1 MPPVQVIVV
10 EPVVALQATDT
21 EGVTSTRLQFGLH
34 TNVAEVVV
42 VQPLPS
48 VTVTEYVPAAR
59 LEMVAVVAP
68 FVQLKV

>member
-21 EGVTSTRLQFGLH
+21 EGVARTRLQFGLQ